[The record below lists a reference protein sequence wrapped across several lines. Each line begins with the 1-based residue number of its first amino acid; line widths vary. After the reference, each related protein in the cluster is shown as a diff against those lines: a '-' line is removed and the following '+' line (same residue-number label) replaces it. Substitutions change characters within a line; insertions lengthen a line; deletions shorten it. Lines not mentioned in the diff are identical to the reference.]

1 MKRLPTLFASLLL
14 LSSFGCREDNTD
26 AEQPV
31 DMTVAT
37 EQDMTVSEDLTTNP
51 VDLAGAD
58 LTPLPEPAEFIVLR
72 VGDGTNALAGTAAP
86 GFLERRKVSG
96 GSLVGTPKAL
106 PTAVSGTNRILT
118 ITGTSTAEGQLSRS
132 EDGRFVLVGGY
143 DAAVGMATSSGTAN
157 RTIGRLDNTGTLDT
171 STSSDFLSNNS
182 FRGVASNNGN
192 DLWAAGASGIVYTTF
207 GSTTK
212 PTGSLLTN
220 NMRWLNVFGGQLY
233 ASSASGTT
241 QGINT
246 IGANG
251 NGLPKTTATAT
262 LLSGFAAQT
271 STSHYG
277 FVAFDRDGNPG
288 IDVIYVADDRGSAA
302 GGGVQRWKLSGTTW
316 SLAGTLAKNLTAG
329 ARGLAGFVSG
339 NNVVL
344 LATTAESPPRVV
356 SFVDDGSAIDMIGAT
371 ALATA
376 ATNTA
381 YRGIALAPQ

>member
-1 MKRLPTLFASLLL
+1 MKRLPSLFASLLL

-37 EQDMTVSEDLTTNP
+37 EQDMTVSEDLATNP

-143 DAAVGMATSSGTAN
+143 DAAIGMATSTGTAN

-192 DLWAAGASGIVYTTF
+192 DLWAAGASGIIYTTF
-207 GSTTK
+207 WQHDQAHR
-212 PTGSLLTN
+212 L
-220 NMRWLNVFGGQLY
+220 
-233 ASSASGTT
+233 SSDQQHALAERLWRTALRE
-241 QGINT
+241 QR
-246 IGANG
+246 IGHH
-251 NGLPKTTATAT
+251 PRHQHHRSQRKRTAQDHRNRD
-262 LLSGFAAQT
+262 AAQW
-271 STSHYG
+271 
-277 FVAFDRDGNPG
+277 F
-288 IDVIYVADDRGSAA
+288 
-302 GGGVQRWKLSGTTW
+302 
-316 SLAGTLAKNLTAG
+316 
-329 ARGLAGFVSG
+329 
-339 NNVVL
+339 
-344 LATTAESPPRVV
+344 
-356 SFVDDGSAIDMIGAT
+356 
-371 ALATA
+371 
-376 ATNTA
+376 
-381 YRGIALAPQ
+381 

>member
-1 MKRLPTLFASLLL
+1 MKRLPALFAPLLL
-14 LSSFGCREDNTD
+14 LSLANCREDNTEG
-26 AEQPV
+26 EQPA
-31 DMTVAT
+31 DMAVTT
-37 EQDMTVSEDLTTNP
+37 EQDMAVSEDLTAP
-51 VDLAGAD
+51 PIDLAGAD
-58 LTPLPEPAEFIVLR
+58 LTPLPAPTEFIVLR
-72 VGDGTNALAGTAAP
+72 VGDGTNALAGTATA
-86 GFLERRKVSG
+86 GFLERRKISD
-96 GSLVGTPKAL
+96 GSMVGAAKAL
-106 PTAVSGTNRILT
+106 PTAVAGTNRILT

-132 EDGRFVLVGGY
+132 EDGHFVLVGGY
-143 DAAVGMATSSGTAN
+143 DTAVGMATSTGTGN
-157 RTIGRLDNTGTLDT
+157 RTIGRLDNKDVLDT
-171 STSSDFLSNNS
+171 STSSDFLTNNS
-182 FRGVASNNGN
+182 FRGVTSNNGI

-212 PTGSLLTN
+212 PSGSLLTN
-220 NMRWLNVFGGQLY
+220 NMRWLNIFGGQLY

-246 IGANG
+246 IVGSG
-251 NGLPKTTATAT
+251 GLPKTTATAT
-262 LLSGFAAQT
+262 LLSGFATQT
-271 STSHYG
+271 TTSHYG
-277 FVAFDRDGNPG
+277 FVALDRDATPG

-316 SLAGTLAKNLTAG
+316 ALAGTLAKNLTAG
-329 ARGLAGFVSG
+329 TRGLAGFVSG

>member
-1 MKRLPTLFASLLL
+1 
-14 LSSFGCREDNTD
+14 
-26 AEQPV
+26 
-31 DMTVAT
+31 
-37 EQDMTVSEDLTTNP
+37 
-51 VDLAGAD
+51 
-58 LTPLPEPAEFIVLR
+58 
-72 VGDGTNALAGTAAP
+72 
-86 GFLERRKVSG
+86 
-96 GSLVGTPKAL
+96 
-106 PTAVSGTNRILT
+106 
-118 ITGTSTAEGQLSRS
+118 
-132 EDGRFVLVGGY
+132 VLVGGY
-143 DAAVGMATSSGTAN
+143 DTAVGMATSTGTGN
-157 RTIGRLDNTGTLDT
+157 RTIGRLDNKDVLDT
-171 STSSDFLSNNS
+171 STSSDFLTNNS
-182 FRGVASNNGN
+182 FRGVTSNNGI

-212 PTGSLLTN
+212 PSGSLLTN
-220 NMRWLNVFGGQLY
+220 NMRWLNIFGGQLY

-246 IGANG
+246 IVGSG
-251 NGLPKTTATAT
+251 GLPKTTATAT
-262 LLSGFAAQT
+262 LLSGFATQT
-271 STSHYG
+271 TTSHYG
-277 FVAFDRDGNPG
+277 FVALDRDATPG

-316 SLAGTLAKNLTAG
+316 ALAGTLAKNLTAG